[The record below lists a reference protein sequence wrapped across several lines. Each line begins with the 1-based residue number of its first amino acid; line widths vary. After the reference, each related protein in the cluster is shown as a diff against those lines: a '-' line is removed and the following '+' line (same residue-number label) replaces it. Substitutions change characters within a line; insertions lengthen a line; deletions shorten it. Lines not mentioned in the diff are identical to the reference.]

1 MRVGVG
7 GRERSQGGGEYLGG
21 GRAEAGVGAADGGR
35 ACQTTIVLSRD
46 PSFAGA
52 RGGSGGGLAA
62 DAIEAGDR
70 GGDETVVEGS
80 GAGEVGA
87 DIA

>member
-1 MRVGVG
+1 MV
-7 GRERSQGGGEYLGG
+7 
-21 GRAEAGVGAADGGR
+21 AAGVGVADGGR
-35 ACQTTIVLSRD
+35 ACQTTIVRPGVSTVA
-46 PSFAGA
+46 SSC
-52 RGGSGGGLAA
+52 GGSGGGLAA